1 MEYLA
6 AKRKEKAAEK
16 LTINDPNAPKTDK
29 Q

>member
-6 AKRKEKAAEK
+6 AKRKEKAAQK
-16 LTINDPNAPKTDK
+16 LTILEPNAPKTDK